1 MTEVLCAY
9 NDSIKS
15 CSYNTISYSSL
26 MFSMTASTQQTL
38 CTLYPLTNLNSKQEF
53 VISHGNTLLLW
64 VKLLHQNHC
73 RTCKQLTLPLAW
85 GMPSVVSRTPPSSAA
100 SAKLYPEMASVD
112 DLRRCMR
119 VTHLS
124 MKIVICDGRATAI
137 LRRHQAADRRAAG
150 DGCINTD
157 TTGST
162 IPAHTIH
169 NQITDEC
176 HRYSRSTVSEDGSD
190 RSRQAPIDR

>member
-1 MTEVLCAY
+1 
-9 NDSIKS
+9 
-15 CSYNTISYSSL
+15 
-26 MFSMTASTQQTL
+26 MFSMIASTQQTL

-64 VKLLHQNHC
+64 FKLLHQNHC

-85 GMPSVVSRTPPSSAA
+85 GIPSVVSRTPPSSAA

-137 LRRHQAADRRAAG
+137 LCRHQAADSRAAG

-162 IPAHTIH
+162 IPDHTIH
-169 NQITDEC
+169 NQLSDNEW
-176 HRYSRSTVSEDGSD
+176 HRYSSTNTVHGDGNDRLTQADTVSTY
-190 RSRQAPIDR
+190 RTH